1 VAIASI
7 THLNRK
13 TVNRYLTLIRERT
26 NKLCAQSFPF
36 SGEIEVDESY
46 FGARR
51 VKGKPGSGAYAET
64 VVFVILQR
72 GGKVYTEI
80 VPDCAKKTL
89 QRVIRGKVEMD
100 SIIHPDHWRGYDGLV
115 DVGYKK
121 HYRIRHGRD
130 EFVDGKNHINGIE
143 SFWSFAKIRMEKFT
157 VSLSTHSTYTLETV
171 SLDSTTVTRPFIK

>member
-1 VAIASI
+1 MPRVNKYIKRFRLSEAKFRQLLILFSNDIDAVAIASI

-13 TVNRYLTLIRERT
+13 TVNRYLTLIRERI

-51 VKGKPGSGAYAET
+51 VKGKPGSGAYATT

-89 QRVIRGKVEMD
+89 QRVIRGKV
-100 SIIHPDHWRGYDGLV
+100 
-115 DVGYKK
+115 
-121 HYRIRHGRD
+121 
-130 EFVDGKNHINGIE
+130 
-143 SFWSFAKIRMEKFT
+143 
-157 VSLSTHSTYTLETV
+157 
-171 SLDSTTVTRPFIK
+171 